1 MKADSFD
8 RMYVPYLDIDFM
20 REASN
25 VYRTKD
31 FIVKQVIK
39 VAYSY
44 ELHNGLVSID
54 TYYARTPKRDA
65 LYEKIFR
72 AKGKR
77 INGKRMTSIMYTR
90 TYVD

>member
-1 MKADSFD
+1 MTEMFSA
-8 RMYVPYLDIDFM
+8 MYRPYLDVEFM
-20 REASN
+20 ENAHN